1 MRYVMFMI
9 PKVYQPGEKIEKDF
23 MPDTE
28 SFKEMMKYNEAL
40 AKAGVLIS
48 LDGLHPLAG
57 GARVKFSGGKPTVTD
72 GPFVEAKEVVGGYW
86 LIDVKSKEDAIE
98 WARKI
103 PAAEGDV
110 IELRQIFELSEF
122 PEDIQKVAD
131 SPTVRAQLEKS
142 KVH

>member
-1 MRYVMFMI
+1 MFMI

>member
-1 MRYVMFMI
+1 MFMI
-9 PKVYQPGEKIEKDF
+9 PKVYQPGEKVEKDF
-23 MPDTE
+23 MPDAD
-28 SFKEMMKYNEAL
+28 SVSKMMKYNEDL
-40 AKAGVLIS
+40 TKAGILIS

-131 SPTVRAQLEKS
+131 SPTVRAQLEKN